1 MLLHE
6 NIESIKGIGEKTAS
20 LFNKLGVFTIE
31 QLLHFYPRNYIKYDN
46 PVPLSL
52 ENVNS
57 RAAFRLFIPEDF
69 KNRKVKNLNIMTG
82 YATDGNNR
90 ASITYFNAQY
100 YQKALTAGKTYI
112 FYGKLIFEN
121 NRYKLEQ
128 PLFFKEEDYAL
139 LQKTLQPVYHLTF
152 GLNNKAVSKSVKYCV
167 EDGAYQFLYEEYLP
181 ENVLREFDLVSRKDA
196 IVSMHFP
203 KDFEELMKARKRLV
217 FDELFIFLSMLKKLK
232 TESNDI
238 PTSYPMINTAGPYR
252 LIEALPYKLT
262 NAQKRVFDELAEDLC
277 SNFVANRLIQGDVG
291 SGKTIVSFL
300 GLLLCVENG
309 YQGALMA
316 PTELLASQHF
326 DNLSELVKQYN
337 LPIKPVLLTGSIKA
351 AQKREIYEKISSG
364 EYNVV
369 IGTHALIQDKVEF
382 KKLALVITDEQHRFG
397 VKQRQ
402 TLGGKGDNPHVL
414 VMSATP
420 IPRTLAIILF
430 GDMHLSVIDEKPS
443 NRLPIKNCVVS
454 PSYRPKAYEFIKK
467 EIDNH
472 HQVYVICPMVEKSE
486 GLEDVENVI
495 DYASKLR
502 NVLGEA
508 YRVEYLHGKMKAAD
522 KKRIM
527 DMFAAGNIDI
537 LVSTTV
543 IEVGIDVPNATV
555 MMVENA
561 ERFGLSTLHQL
572 RGRIGRGKDQS
583 YTIFMNCKKDE
594 KESKRLNVMNSTNDG
609 FEIAS
614 QDLKIRGSGDLFGI
628 RQSGDMEFELAN
640 IYEDADLI
648 VKINKLLDEI
658 DLDEDRIK
666 AYLEENKHKFIDFGS
681 I

>member
-100 YQKALTAGKTYI
+100 YQKALSAGKTYI

-128 PLFFKEEDYAL
+128 PLFFKEDDYAL

-262 NAQKRVFDELAEDLC
+262 NAQKRVFDELAEDMC

-443 NRLPIKNCVVS
+443 NRLPIKNCVVG

-666 AYLEENKHKFIDFGS
+666 SYLEENKHKFIDFGS

>member
-46 PVPLSL
+46 PVTLSL

-57 RAAFRLFIPEDF
+57 RVAFRLFIPEDF

-262 NAQKRVFDELAEDLC
+262 NAQKRVFDELAEDMC

-337 LPIKPVLLTGSIKA
+337 LPIKPVLLTGSIKT

-443 NRLPIKNCVVS
+443 NRLPIKNCVVG
-454 PSYRPKAYEFIKK
+454 PAYRPKAYEFIKK

>member
-1 MLLHE
+1 MLLHD

-112 FYGKLIFEN
+112 FYGKLIFDN

-382 KKLALVITDEQHRFG
+382 KNLALVITDEQHRFG

-443 NRLPIKNCVVS
+443 NRLPIKNCVVG

-508 YRVEYLHGKMKAAD
+508 YRVEYLHGKMKAAE

>member
-100 YQKALTAGKTYI
+100 YQKALTTGKTYI

-262 NAQKRVFDELAEDLC
+262 NAQKRVFDELAEDMC

-382 KKLALVITDEQHRFG
+382 KNLALVITDEQHRFG

-443 NRLPIKNCVVS
+443 NRLPIKNCVVG